1 MEFSKQ
7 FPAIRRNCLV
17 PRLRQSC
24 DKAKPQRAR
33 ERQVDDAKGASA
45 PLPPPTRDRSA
56 CALAAAARARARAR
70 ESREAGPGVAMAAVE
85 GRGGEG
91 ALWGSRGPGRPA
103 MEDELYLENID
114 EFVTD
119 QNRVV
124 TYKWLS
130 FTLGVHVNQA
140 KQMLYDYIERK
151 RKENAGAQLHVTYLL
166 AGNVVQNG
174 HTYHKVA
181 VVKEDKLEA
190 MKAKLSTVASVHV
203 YSIQKALLRDSS
215 PLFNTDYDILKTNL
229 QNCSRFSAICCAA
242 AVPRPVAE
250 DSQAKTPTQGPPQPP
265 PTTKGPDAPVLNGQA
280 PGTSS
285 KQPAQPAKGI
295 LGMFA
300 AKPAP
305 RPKNGHKEAHLDAKE
320 SPGASMNNSKA
331 PAKGNTLNNFFGKAA
346 VSKEGAGK
354 ARAEPEQQ
362 KEERS
367 AAKPAIPSTD
377 PKSPPGHEKPSK
389 EAEPARGQQREKRRA
404 QRTDMEE
411 EEEEEKGAGHMKKKR
426 RRIKLPQSDS
436 SSDGEGAASSPAASE
451 DSPPEPAQKPQPPPA
466 PTPVVASVRE
476 KKRKRKRVLKSRT
489 FVDDEGCIVTEKA
502 YESESCTESEEDLC
516 TKPGAARKAPVAA
529 AKKEPKEEKRGTKK
543 GGLVPAKPNKQAS
556 IMGFFQKK

>member
-1 MEFSKQ
+1 
-7 FPAIRRNCLV
+7 
-17 PRLRQSC
+17 
-24 DKAKPQRAR
+24 
-33 ERQVDDAKGASA
+33 
-45 PLPPPTRDRSA
+45 
-56 CALAAAARARARAR
+56 
-70 ESREAGPGVAMAAVE
+70 
-85 GRGGEG
+85 
-91 ALWGSRGPGRPA
+91 

-166 AGNVVQNG
+166 AGNLVQNG

-229 QNCSRFSAICCAA
+229 QNCSKFSAICCAA

-250 DSQAKTPTQGPPQPP
+250 DSQAETPAQGPPQPP

-285 KQPAQPAKGI
+285 KQPTQPAKGI

-305 RPKNGHKEAHLDAKE
+305 RPKNGHKEAHLDVKE
-320 SPGASMNNSKA
+320 TPGASTTNSKA

-346 VSKEGAGK
+346 ISAGK
-354 ARAEPEQQ
+354 ASPEPEQQ

-367 AAKPAIPSTD
+367 VAKPAVPSTD
-377 PKSPPGHEKPSK
+377 SKSPPSHEKPSK
-389 EAEPARGQQREKRRA
+389 EAEPARGQPREKRRA
-404 QRTDMEE
+404 KRADMEEEE
-411 EEEEEKGAGHMKKKR
+411 EEEEEKGAGRLKKKR
-426 RRIKLPQSDS
+426 RRIKPPRSDS
-436 SSDGEGAASSPAASE
+436 SSDEEGAPSSPAASE
-451 DSPPEPAQKPQPPPA
+451 DSPPEPAQKPQPQPA
-466 PTPVVASVRE
+466 PAPASVGE

-502 YESESCTESEEDLC
+502 YESESCTESEEDLR
-516 TKPGAARKAPVAA
+516 TKAGTARKAPPAA
-529 AKKEPKEEKRGTKK
+529 AKKDPKEEKRSTKK
-543 GGLVPAKPNKQAS
+543 GGLVPAKLNKQAS

>member
-1 MEFSKQ
+1 
-7 FPAIRRNCLV
+7 
-17 PRLRQSC
+17 
-24 DKAKPQRAR
+24 
-33 ERQVDDAKGASA
+33 
-45 PLPPPTRDRSA
+45 
-56 CALAAAARARARAR
+56 
-70 ESREAGPGVAMAAVE
+70 MAAVE
-85 GRGGEG
+85 GRGGQG
-91 ALWGSRGPGRPA
+91 ALWGSRGPARPA

-229 QNCSRFSAICCAA
+229 QNCSKFSAICCAA
-242 AVPRPVAE
+242 AIPRPVAE
-250 DSQAKTPTQGPPQPP
+250 DSQAETPAQDPPQPP

-305 RPKNGHKEAHLDAKE
+305 RPKNGHKESHLDAKE
-320 SPGASMNNSKA
+320 SPGASTNNSKA

-354 ARAEPEQQ
+354 ASAEPEQQ

-367 AAKPAIPSTD
+367 AAKPAVPSTD

-404 QRTDMEE
+404 KRTDME
-411 EEEEEKGAGHMKKKR
+411 EEEEEKGAGHLKKKR

-466 PTPVVASVRE
+466 PAPVVASVG
-476 KKRKRKRVLKSRT
+476 KKKHKRKRVLKSRT

-502 YESESCTESEEDLC
+502 YESESCTESEEDVR
-516 TKPGAARKAPVAA
+516 TKPGAARKASVAA
-529 AKKEPKEEKRGTKK
+529 AKKEPKEEKKGTKK